1 MGAIAID
8 LPCRLE
14 SVFSELAH
22 GYYEECMRRV
32 RSHRVEAAA
41 SHYILTTRHQFKLG
55 FFAELAG
62 LSTDALKYAGE
73 RVALSIHL
81 HGMPEGSGSGSRH
94 QFTPPAPPRPAGTT
108 TSRTRRSSAST
119 RYTSSRSRSRQS
131 PG

>member
-1 MGAIAID
+1 
-8 LPCRLE
+8 
-14 SVFSELAH
+14 VFSELAH

-81 HGMPEGSGSGSRH
+81 YGMPEGSGSGSRH
-94 QFTPPAPPRPAGTT
+94 QFTPRRPAGTT

-119 RYTSSRSRSRQS
+119 RRTSSRWRSKQS